1 MNYTLKIKS
10 IVEAFSMQ
18 PTFYQVSESKEGFW
32 KPDEAIKEIRLE
44 YLSYSND
51 EVPEPYYSGFNF
63 EGKKLFQYRAKS
75 VNVHYEVN
83 DIEVNL

>member
-1 MNYTLKIKS
+1 MNNTLKIRS

-18 PTFYQVSESKEGFW
+18 PQVLQVYEGAKESYW

-63 EGKKLFQYRAKS
+63 DGKKLFQYLAKS
-75 VNVHYEVN
+75 VNVHYFYE
-83 DIEVNL
+83 